1 MAIHVS
7 EPGRPVG
14 TRLPEIFR
22 DRPVGQVTELV
33 EEHAINPQRNDA
45 TDPEVL
51 NAEWPSNRR
60 AVAQY
65 GESAGNDEPE
75 TERSYLPA
83 SRLTT
88 ETLFTLPASATLGE
102 GLAEMDQHGI
112 DHLIVIAENN
122 VAGLVDRAWMLTWLH
137 DNHAN
142 AMAHTFSQIE
152 LPAFLTAS
160 PETDAHQLARLMLA
174 HSLDAALII
183 DRNGQVAG
191 IITSTDYLRLYAEQS
206 RHESSV

>member
-7 EPGRPVG
+7 EPGRPIG

-22 DRPVGQVTELV
+22 DRPVDHVTELV
-33 EEHAINPQRNDA
+33 EEHAINPRRNDT

-51 NAEWPSNRR
+51 NAEWPATRR

-65 GESAGNDEPE
+65 GESIGSEPE
-75 TERSYLPA
+75 TQRAYLPA
-83 SRLTT
+83 AKLATD
-88 ETLFTLPASATLGE
+88 TLFTLPASASLAE
-102 GLAEMDQHGI
+102 GLTEMGDHGI
-112 DHLIVIAENN
+112 DHLIVIADNN
-122 VAGLVDRAWMLTWLH
+122 VAGLVDRTWLLAWLH

-142 AMAHTFSQIE
+142 AMAYSFSQIE

-174 HSLDAALII
+174 HRLDASLII
-183 DRNGQVAG
+183 DHDGQVVG
-191 IITSTDYLRLYAEQS
+191 IVTGTDYLRLYAEQS
-206 RHESSV
+206 RNESSV